1 MWASSHR
8 GGDEEG
14 VRRRRRAGV
23 GVRVLA
29 RDDAAA
35 APPFALSPACA
46 VGLGL
51 ARMSLAETAV
61 IGPRIEVVG
70 PN

>member
-1 MWASSHR
+1 M
-8 GGDEEG
+8 
-14 VRRRRRAGV
+14 
-23 GVRVLA
+23 LA
-29 RDDAAA
+29 RDDDAA

-61 IGPRIEVVG
+61 IGPRIEGVG